1 MIYKEY
7 NNITQVDSSLI
18 FVEGLEAPKYNE
30 VVKIFSNLGSL
41 EGQIID
47 ASSNISVI
55 QVFGNMLGLDPKSV
69 RILPKGKPYS
79 IKLNEELIGRIFN
92 GRFYPIDNGPS
103 IIKGEE
109 YDING
114 YPINPYARETPNSF
128 VETGISVIDGLIT
141 LAKGQKLPLFSG
153 SGLPHN
159 KIAVQISCQAKVSDN
174 TLIVFGAMGVNSDEA
189 RFLINEFRER
199 GLLRKTVSFINLASD
214 PSIERILLP
223 RIALTTAE
231 YLAYEKGYD
240 VIVILTDITN
250 YCETLR
256 EISSAK
262 KEIPGRRGYPGYM
275 YTDLASIF
283 ERSGVLKGKKGSI
296 TQIPILTMPQ
306 DDITHPIPDLTG
318 YVTEG
323 QITLSRRL
331 HKLGIYPPID
341 ILSSIS
347 RMMNNAIGKGKTRED
362 HSSLSSQLFASY
374 SEYIEVSRLMEL
386 VGEGALSE
394 DDLSLIRFGRKF
406 EKEFINQGFNERRGI
421 ENTLNKGWEVLSE
434 IKPERLTRLK
444 QEFINKYG
452 KWSKE

>member
-1 MIYKEY
+1 
-7 NNITQVDSSLI
+7 
-18 FVEGLEAPKYNE
+18 
-30 VVKIFSNLGSL
+30 
-41 EGQIID
+41 
-47 ASSNISVI
+47 
-55 QVFGNMLGLDPKSV
+55 
-69 RILPKGKPYS
+69 
-79 IKLNEELIGRIFN
+79 
-92 GRFYPIDNGPS
+92 
-103 IIKGEE
+103 
-109 YDING
+109 
-114 YPINPYARETPNSF
+114 
-128 VETGISVIDGLIT
+128 
-141 LAKGQKLPLFSG
+141 
-153 SGLPHN
+153 
-159 KIAVQISCQAKVSDN
+159 
-174 TLIVFGAMGVNSDEA
+174 
-189 RFLINEFRER
+189 
-199 GLLRKTVSFINLASD
+199 
-214 PSIERILLP
+214 
-223 RIALTTAE
+223 TTAE